1 MAVKT
6 TPYEVE
12 IDISDMERN
21 YYRTHR
27 FTLQRGP
34 NETEEK
40 LMVRVLAFACQA
52 EDGLVFGD
60 SQDEPTVCKRDSSGA
75 IENWIDVGEVDD
87 KRLLRACGAARQV
100 VVYSA
105 ASSAQGWWNQV
116 GPKVNRDNL
125 TVYHLRGVPTS
136 GIGRLADRNMKL
148 HCMIQD
154 GQIWLTGNEDTIELA
169 LDKIAP

>member
-27 FTLQRGP
+27 FTLLRGP

-52 EDGLVFGD
+52 EEGLAFGD
-60 SQDEPTVCKRDSSGA
+60 SAEEPTVCKRDATGA
-75 IENWIDVGEVDD
+75 IERWIDVGEVDD
-87 KRLLRACGAARQV
+87 RRLLRACSSARQV

-116 GPKVNRDNL
+116 GPKVNRENL
-125 TVYHLRGVPTS
+125 TVYHFRGVPTS
-136 GIGRLADRNMKL
+136 GLGRLAERDMKL

-154 GQIWLTGNEDTIELA
+154 GQIWLTGNEETVELA
-169 LDKIAP
+169 LDRLA

>member
-1 MAVKT
+1 MAIKT

-27 FTLQRGP
+27 FTLLRGP

-52 EDGLVFGD
+52 EDGLSFGD
-60 SQDEPTVCKRDSSGA
+60 AAEEATLCKRDGTGA
-75 IENWIDVGEVDD
+75 IERWIDVGEVDD
-87 KRLLRACGAARQV
+87 KRLLRACNSSGQV

-136 GIGRLADRNMKL
+136 GLGRLAERDMKL

-169 LDKIAP
+169 IDQIAP